1 MSAADRIR
9 SQLPQPV
16 SDFVAFA
23 HAEIAQSIPARF
35 AAIVARHPR
44 RIAVDG
50 RDGRL
55 TYAELD
61 ARSGRL
67 ASAIRRR
74 RAGPGAPVAVVMPQ
88 GASAVVA
95 ILGVLRTGAC
105 YLPLDPRWPETQRRA
120 MLARCTPDLVLVS
133 ASTAADHGGYA
144 DVLGIEEA
152 LAEADA
158 PLPPPSVAADDLA
171 YVFFTSGTSG
181 APKGVMDTHR
191 HVLHNV
197 MRYTNAL
204 AIAPGDR
211 LTLLQSVGFS
221 GSVSSLFCALL
232 NGACVLPLDIDAETP
247 ASIARWLRECRATIY
262 HSVPSLF
269 RALAAGDDGR
279 GFPDLR
285 VVRLEGDQASAA
297 EVDLFRRCCPSDSAL
312 VHGLGATE
320 TGIVSQLVVT
330 HASPPVTG
338 VLPVGHACADVEIRI
353 VGDGGEVLP
362 AETAGEIEVV
372 SRYLAYG
379 LWGEPEMTARVF
391 RAGAD
396 GTRAYRTGDR
406 GRLRPDGCLE
416 HLGRLD
422 GRLRLRGAW
431 VERAEVEAA
440 LARVPG
446 VGAAAVGVH
455 ERRGE
460 PRLVAYVVPATPARA
475 DASRAG
481 VPTPSALRRALA
493 AEFPRHAVPSAYVV
507 LPALPVTANG
517 KLDRGALPPPD
528 GRRPALD
535 TPYVAPRSL
544 LQRRLADLW
553 TELLGVAPIG
563 IDDDFFDLGGDSML
577 AVMMID
583 RVCALVDDL
592 VPAETLLGGTTIAA
606 LDVALAALQNR
617 LGAGL
622 VALQTAGTRPALF
635 FLHGGYLS
643 GGVYCLELARLLGAD
658 QPFYA
663 LAPLG
668 LDGGPVPATYAA
680 MAARHLRSIRQVQ
693 PHGPYCLA
701 GTCNGGLAAY
711 EVARRLAAAGER
723 VAFLGLIHASG
734 AGLRP
739 APIDRFLRASGAR
752 LGLGGATLHALLRR
766 VAPAALARRRVV
778 PSRRDADR
786 ARLRAHYL
794 RADAL
799 YVPGPYA
806 GPVTLLWPA
815 DAPGESADD
824 VVAWWRQVA
833 SEVTLRSIPGDGSTC
848 LTRHLS
854 DLAAAL
860 VDGLHAAESGMRA

>member
-1 MSAADRIR
+1 MSAAARIR
-9 SQLPQPV
+9 SQLPRPV
-16 SDFVAFA
+16 PDFVAFA
-23 HAEIAQSIPARF
+23 RAEIAQSIPARF
-35 AAIVARHPR
+35 AAIVARHPT

-61 ARSGRL
+61 AQSGRL
-67 ASAIRRR
+67 AGAVRQR
-74 RAGPGAPVAVVMPQ
+74 RAGIHAPVAIVMPQ
-88 GASAVVA
+88 GTSAVVA
-95 ILGVLRTGAC
+95 ILGVLRAGAC
-105 YLPLDPRWPETQRRA
+105 YLPLDPRWAATQRRA
-120 MLARCTPDLVLVS
+120 MLARCTPDLVLVG
-133 ASTAADHGGYA
+133 AGAAADHGGDA
-144 DVLGIEEA
+144 DVLRIEEA
-152 LAEADA
+152 LAQADA
-158 PLPPPSVAADDLA
+158 PTLPPTVAADDLA

-181 APKGVMDTHR
+181 PPKGVMDTHR

-204 AIAPGDR
+204 AIAPSDR

-221 GSVSSLFCALL
+221 GSASSLFGALL
-232 NGACVLPLDIDAETP
+232 NGACVLPLDVHAETP
-247 ASIARWLRECRATIY
+247 ASIGRWLRECRATIY

-269 RALAAGDDGR
+269 RAIATGDGGR

-297 EVDLFRRCCPSDSAL
+297 EVDLFRRCCSSDGAL

-338 VLPVGHACADVEIRI
+338 ILPVGHACADVEIR
-353 VGDGGEVLP
+353 VVSDTGEVLP
-362 AETAGEIEVV
+362 AETTGEIEVV

-379 LWGEPEMTARVF
+379 LWGEPEATARVF

-440 LARVPG
+440 LTRAPG
-446 VGAAAVGVH
+446 VGAAAVRIH

-475 DASRAG
+475 DVGG
-481 VPTPSALRRALA
+481 VPTPSALRRALTT
-493 AEFPRHAVPSAYVV
+493 ELPPHAIPSAYVV

-517 KLDRGALPPPD
+517 KLDRSALPPPD

-544 LQRRLADLW
+544 LQHRLADLW
-553 TELLGVAPIG
+553 TDLLGVAPIG

-606 LDVALAALQNR
+606 LDVALAALQDR

-643 GGVYCLELARLLGAD
+643 GGLYCLELARQLGAD

-668 LDGGPVPATYAA
+668 LDGGPVPTTYAA
-680 MAARHLRSIRQVQ
+680 MAERHLRSIRQAQ
-693 PHGPYCLA
+693 PHGPYSLA

-734 AGLRP
+734 ASPRP
-739 APIDRFLRASGAR
+739 APLDPLPRASGAR
-752 LGLGGATLHALLRR
+752 LGLDGATLKAILRR
-766 VAPAALARRRVV
+766 LAPAALARRHAAPR
-778 PSRRDADR
+778 SRDAAR

-806 GPVTLLWPA
+806 GPVTLLWPT
-815 DAPGESADD
+815 DAPGESADE

-833 SEVTLRSIPGDGSTC
+833 SEVTLRSVPGDGTTC

-860 VDGLHAAESGMRA
+860 VEGLRAAEAGMHA